1 MWGRSPTL
9 INYYAANANAPLTAK
24 GSLAESR
31 PTCHK
36 PFVVQEKY
44 TILPIVKKFVVALA
58 AVKTNEPSPAVDV
71 S

>member
-9 INYYAANANAPLTAK
+9 IIYYAAQANAPLTAK
-24 GSLAESR
+24 GSLDESR
-31 PTCHK
+31 PTCQK
-36 PFVVQEKY
+36 PSSVQEKY
-44 TILPIVKKFVVALA
+44 KIHPIVRKFVAALA

>member
-9 INYYAANANAPLTAK
+9 IIYYAAQANAPLTAK

-44 TILPIVKKFVVALA
+44 KILPIVKKFVVALA
-58 AVKTNEPSPAVDV
+58 AVKTN
-71 S
+71 